1 MKNDAT
7 SPKELRGPDYW
18 RSLDHLTASPKFQQW
33 AEREFPETVL
43 DAPDG
48 KSRRDFIKIMGASF
62 LLGGMGLSGCR
73 RPEEA
78 LVPFSKMPHHY
89 THGVAQYF
97 ATSIPIRNSAI
108 PLLVKS
114 SDGRPTKI
122 EGNPDVG
129 ECGGGTDT
137 FAQASLLN
145 LYDPDRSRY
154 FLKSGKRSN
163 FQDVEKTLEEIS
175 NKYKSQSGKGLHFL
189 VQSSSSPSR
198 IRLEKLI
205 KKSMPK
211 AKWCVYDPI
220 DFEGSARGY
229 SEAFGKTIRP
239 VYHFDK
245 AKVIFSLDC
254 DFLGSEQDSFAHIHG
269 YTNGRKVREGD
280 DGHSKTN
287 RLYAV
292 ESMMSLTGSNADH
305 RFRVTSTQ
313 IFAVASA
320 MMNQFLE
327 KLGGSDDDVGTPI
340 PALRTSLRDK
350 AKEVPEHPS
359 KSEWSSKWIA
369 ESVQDLIAHRGDCLI
384 VAGQRQPDV
393 VHQLVAAMNTLLGNV
408 GKTISF
414 IDREDQNSITIET
427 LKSACDA
434 GEVETLVILDGN
446 PVYDAPADL
455 DWKTT
460 QRKAKQ
466 IIRLGHYEDETSE
479 DVDWHL
485 PMTHYLESWGD
496 NRSSKGFW
504 LPIQPLIAPLFG
516 GFSEIE
522 LLSRLAGETEIKG
535 YDIARS
541 TMKAL
546 IGEADF
552 EAQWKKCLHDGHHE
566 SLKVQTVSVDAKVFD
581 WSNLTHQMGEAITE
595 EAQFSQA
602 SKDALEV
609 VFYRDASMDDG
620 RFHNNGWMQECP
632 DPITKITWDNAIL
645 MSRRTAVELG
655 NLKNEELIEVEL
667 NGLKVAGP
675 VWIQPG
681 HADFSLGMALGYG
694 RPLPGRVGSLGDRSV
709 GFNAYTLRGT
719 NSKNFA
725 VGATVK
731 RLNKTFPLA
740 CTQDHWSMEG
750 RAIVR
755 EANLENYDTKRDFA
769 QNMDLEAHAGHIPHD
784 ADGQPKQIYKHPY
797 NGSPETKS
805 EIHQWGMVID
815 LNTCVG
821 CTACIVAC
829 QSENNIPIVGKD
841 QVANSREMHWVRID
855 RYYSGEPA
863 KRVQSD
869 NLIHDD
875 QQAYEEW
882 IDDVQVVHMP
892 MSCQHC
898 ESAPCESVCPVNA
911 TVHDHEGLNVMA
923 YNRCV
928 GTRYCSNNCA
938 YKVRRFNYFD
948 YNKRP
953 LDKLDRGPWKTF
965 VTEGFADR
973 PEDEVNLVEMAKNPD
988 VTVRMRGVMEKCTY
1002 CTQKIEAAKIAQ
1014 KIKARDSGD
1023 IEVPDGTIKAA
1034 CQEACPADSVS
1045 FGNLLDPNS
1054 KVSIAKRSPR
1064 NYSVLGFLDTKPR
1077 TTYLAKLRNPNKKMP
1092 DYSEMPLSTIEYAST
1107 MGNPFESHGGSHGD
1121 HGHKESHGDHG
1132 HKESHGDH
1140 GHKESNGSEASIKGG
1155 KH

>member
-7 SPKELRGPDYW
+7 SPKKLRGPDYW
-18 RSLDHLTASPKFQQW
+18 RSLEHLTASPKFQQW

-43 DAPDG
+43 GAPDG
-48 KSRRDFIKIMGASF
+48 KSRRDFMKIMGASF
-62 LLGGMGLSGCR
+62 LLGGMGLTGCR

-97 ATSIPIRNSAI
+97 ATSMPVRNSAI

-114 SDGRPTKI
+114 SDGRPTKV

-129 ECGGGTDT
+129 ECGGGTDS

-154 FLKSGKRSN
+154 FIQSGKKSN
-163 FQDVEKTLEEIS
+163 LEDAEKNLAEIS
-175 NKYKSQSGKGLHFL
+175 NKHKSDSGRGLHFL
-189 VQSSSSPSR
+189 VQSTSSPSR

-205 KKSMPK
+205 KKSMPEV
-211 AKWCVYDPI
+211 KWCVYDPI
-220 DFEGSARGY
+220 DFEGASRGY
-229 SEAFGKTIRP
+229 SEVFGRSIRP

-254 DFLGSEQDSFAHIHG
+254 DFLGTEQDSSAHIHG
-269 YTNGRKVREGD
+269 YTKGRKVRDGD
-280 DGHSKTN
+280 DGLATTN
-287 RLYAV
+287 RLYSV

-305 RFRVTSTQ
+305 RFRVTSSQ
-313 IFAVASA
+313 VFGVAAA
-320 MMNQFLE
+320 MMDKCFE
-327 KLGGSDDDVGTPI
+327 ALGSSDEDAGSPI

-350 AKEVPEHPS
+350 SKEIPEHPS
-359 KSEWSSKWIA
+359 KTGFSAKWIEEA
-369 ESVQDLIAHRGDCLI
+369 VQDLIAHKGSCLI
-384 VAGQRQPDV
+384 VAGQRQPDA

-408 GKTISF
+408 NRTVSF
-414 IDREDQNSITIET
+414 IDREQHDAITIEE
-427 LKSACDA
+427 LKLACDA
-434 GEVETLVILDGN
+434 EEVETLVILDGN

-455 DWKTT
+455 EWKTA
-460 QRKAKQ
+460 QRKAKHV
-466 IIRLGHYEDETSE
+466 IRLGYYEDETSQ

-496 NRSSKGFW
+496 NRSSKGYW
-504 LPIQPLIAPLFG
+504 LPVQPLIAPLFK

-522 LLSRLAGETEIKG
+522 LLSRLAGQADTKG
-535 YDIARS
+535 YEIARS
-541 TMKAL
+541 TLRAI
-546 IGEADF
+546 IGDSDF
-552 EAQWKKCLHDGHHE
+552 EAQWKQCLHDGHHE
-566 SLKVQTVSVDAKVFD
+566 SLKTQIVSLNVQTFD
-581 WSNLTHQMGEAITE
+581 WSKLTLQIGEAITD
-595 EAQFSQA
+595 EAQFTQA

-609 VFYRDASMDDG
+609 VFHRDASMDDG

-655 NLKNEELIEVEL
+655 DLKNEELIEVNLEGRKL
-667 NGLKVAGP
+667 TGP

-681 HADFSLGMALGYG
+681 YADFSLGMALGYG
-694 RPLPGRVGSLGDRSV
+694 RPSPGRVGSLGDRSV
-709 GFNAYTLRGT
+709 GYNAYSLRGT
-719 NSKNFA
+719 TSKNFT
-725 VGATVK
+725 VGGTVK

-755 EANLENYDTKRDFA
+755 EANLENYETKRDFA
-769 QNMDLEAHAGHIPHD
+769 QNMDLEAHSAHIPHD
-784 ADGQPKQIYKHPY
+784 VNGQPKQIYKHPY
-797 NGSPETKS
+797 TANPETKS
-805 EIHQWGMVID
+805 EIHQWGMAID

-821 CTACIVAC
+821 CTACVVAC

-863 KRVQSD
+863 KRSQSD
-869 NLIHDD
+869 NLVHDD

-965 VTEGFADR
+965 VTEGFAER
-973 PEDEVNLVEMAKNPD
+973 PQDEVNLVEMAKNPD

-1092 DYSEMPLSTIEYAST
+1092 DYFKMPLSTLEYERE
-1107 MGNPFESHGGSHGD
+1107 MGSPFESHGHHTHEDSHGD
-1121 HGHKESHGDHG
+1121 HGHNETHA
-1132 HKESHGDH
+1132 
-1140 GHKESNGSEASIKGG
+1140 SEDSGKGG
-1155 KH
+1155 QH